1 MKALLE
7 YHRCTLYV
15 SAPLTQIPVI
25 DFMTARFVAMNQRLG
40 AQNRQEGQIGQYRAT
55 ISHAICPK
63 HLQAGSRRPHTRLR
77 CVGFQAA
84 GAPAPGRQ
92 TNSKD
97 QSIASRPTQSKD
109 LSSTD
114 QQPRPAAVTANQAVP
129 VEARGALQEASGNA
143 VAAKQQDAERMQ
155 AAEEASTSGREY
167 WQELLNV
174 PEIDG
179 GSALGGRARSASDA
193 AVLRR
198 KGHLKEQDRLIEFLL
213 SMHGTHTSLEA
224 MQKLDRWIVEHRQD
238 PRRSRL
244 KRMVPSVGAFFTPL
258 KLTEAFNEYD
268 EFFALSRRRFVP
280 PNFAEMRHVL
290 NIAQVHSSAKKLR
303 LVTFDADG
311 TLYADGC
318 HMEHDNEMVGHIISL
333 MRSGIDVAIV
343 TAAGYPGQPDKFEE
357 RVAGL
362 LAAFRKLRLP
372 NEITDRFH
380 IMGGEC
386 NYLLR
391 VSRGAERRL
400 EFVPD
405 EEWKSAAMMSWSE
418 EAIQA
423 MLTSAE
429 AVLRDTASRLRLPVT
444 VVRKERAVGAIP
456 EVPTVYEVLEEM
468 AITVQSHLVDS
479 RCPFCAFNGGADVFV
494 DVGNKSFG
502 LEALM
507 KHLGHTP
514 SEALHVGDRF
524 TASGNDA
531 ITRDCCCIL
540 WVANP
545 EETDFFIKLLL
556 TDLRRLRMQ
565 PYIE

>member
-1 MKALLE
+1 MHESSQGKAAGGAAVQ
-7 YHRCTLYV
+7 RQV
-15 SAPLTQIPVI
+15 SASN
-25 DFMTARFVAMNQRLG
+25 DTA
-40 AQNRQEGQIGQYRAT
+40 
-55 ISHAICPK
+55 
-63 HLQAGSRRPHTRLR
+63 
-77 CVGFQAA
+77 AA
-84 GAPAPGRQ
+84 G
-92 TNSKD
+92 K
-97 QSIASRPTQSKD
+97 
-109 LSSTD
+109 
-114 QQPRPAAVTANQAVP
+114 
-129 VEARGALQEASGNA
+129 
-143 VAAKQQDAERMQ
+143 QDADRIQ
-155 AAEEASTSGREY
+155 ASEDATTSGREY

-179 GSALGGRARSASDA
+179 GSVLNARARSASDA

-213 SMHGTHTSLEA
+213 TMHDTHTSLEA
-224 MQKLDRWIVEHRQD
+224 MQKMERWIIEHRQD

-244 KRMVPSVGAFFTPL
+244 KRVVPCVGSFFTPL
-258 KLTEAFNEYD
+258 KLVEAFNEYD

-290 NIAQVHSSAKKLR
+290 NIAQIHSSAKSLK

-318 HMEHDNEMVGHIISL
+318 HMEHDNEMVSHIISL
-333 MRSGIDVAIV
+333 MQSGIDVAIV
-343 TAAGYPGQPDKFEE
+343 TAAGYPGEPEKFEE

-362 LAAFRKLRLP
+362 LAAFRKLRMP
-372 NEITDRFH
+372 SDITDRFH

-391 VSRGAERRL
+391 VSRDSAKRL

-405 EEWKSAAMMSWSE
+405 EQWKSRAMMAWSE
-418 EAIQA
+418 EAIQG
-423 MLTSAE
+423 MLSSAE
-429 AVLRDTASRLRLPVT
+429 SVLRETAHRLRLPVMI
-444 VVRKERAVGAIP
+444 VRKERAVGAMP
-456 EVPTVYEVLEEM
+456 QVPTVYEVLEEM

-479 RCPFCAFNGGADVFV
+479 GCPFCAFNGGSDVFV

-507 KHLGHTP
+507 KHLGRKP
-514 SEALHVGDRF
+514 AEALHVGDRF

-556 TDLRRLRMQ
+556 TDLRRLRVE